1 MLLIKSRM
9 FKNLLKL
16 VILFAAILSLAAC
29 GDSTSTTD
37 VKKPTKQ
44 TVILVFGDSIS
55 QGYGT
60 SIVGIQYQQITPGRT
75 YAELLR
81 ARIQSENLAE
91 FATINVINAS
101 LGSEYTDEAMYRLPS
116 LLAAYRPT
124 HVLLAHGTNDAG
136 SDLPNSYI
144 SGNLSAMVSMVKN
157 SGAKPLLADVTF
169 TRYGSD
175 FATAYSQMIVNTANV
190 TGATYVALLNGV
202 LGNPSYYL
210 SDGVHLND
218 AAQPI
223 MMNNVWDKLIPLLD

>member
-9 FKNLLKL
+9 FKNLLKFVATL
-16 VILFAAILSLAAC
+16 AAVLSLAAC
-29 GDSTSTTD
+29 GDGDSS
-37 VKKPTKQ
+37 VAVQKPIKP

-60 SIVGIQYQQITPGRT
+60 NIVGIQFQQVTPGKT
-75 YAELLR
+75 YTELLR
-81 ARIQSENLAE
+81 QRIQSENLAE
-91 FATINVINAS
+91 FATVNVINGS
-101 LGSEYTDEAMYRLPS
+101 LGSEYTDEAIDRLPS
-116 LLAAYRPT
+116 LLAAYKPT

-136 SDLPNSYI
+136 SDLPNSLI
-144 SGNLSAMVSMVKN
+144 SGNLSTMVNMVKN
-157 SGAKPLLADVTF
+157 SGAKALLADVTF
-169 TRYGSD
+169 SRYGTD
-175 FATAYSQMIVNTANV
+175 FANAYSQMIVNTANV
-190 TGATYVALLNGV
+190 NGATYVNLLSDV

>member
-1 MLLIKSRM
+1 M

-29 GDSTSTTD
+29 GDSSSTTD

-190 TGATYVALLNGV
+190 TGATYVGLLGGV

-223 MMNNVWDKLIPLLD
+223 MMNNVWDKLTPLFD

>member
-1 MLLIKSRM
+1 M
-9 FKNLLKL
+9 FKSFKQIYLALATALLL
-16 VILFAAILSLAAC
+16 TAC
-29 GDSTSTTD
+29 GGGGDSAVT
-37 VKKPTKQ
+37 VNKPTKP

-60 SIVGIQYQQITPGRT
+60 NIEGIVYQQVTPGKT
-75 YAELLR
+75 YTELLR

-101 LGSEYTDEAMYRLPS
+101 LGSEYTDEAIDRLPT
-116 LLAAYRPT
+116 LLAAYKPT

-136 SDLPNSYI
+136 SDLPNAYI
-144 SGNLSAMVSMVKN
+144 SANLNTMINAVRN

-175 FATAYSQMIVNTANV
+175 FANAYSQMIVNLANSS
-190 TGATYVALLNGV
+190 GATYVGLLNGV
-202 LGNPSYYL
+202 VGNPSYYL

-218 AAQPI
+218 AAQPT
-223 MMNNVWDKLIPLLD
+223 MMNNVWEKLIPLLN